1 MAKRSRASRTDRSSH
16 PPLWLV
22 EGLDIVD
29 RRRGMLLAVVAGVIV
44 VAAVLAVV
52 LPGVVPPTAAVGAA
66 IGLAALLLGVAAA
79 VAADATDLIVRGP
92 RHVAAAGGELVAV
105 LPREPDVV
113 SAGPLAEAI
122 VEVREPG
129 TPLLLGLAAAGRD
142 ARRSGMWTDA
152 IARALVGSG
161 VSVLRADLASGRSD
175 GPGLLEVVR
184 EDERLAR
191 VVELEPGVRLA
202 RLAAGRDH
210 AAALA
215 ALTELPGKLPQDL
228 DILLV
233 ALPSAT
239 SRGVVAA
246 AGALDHVLVVAERDR
261 TSRVDL
267 IAGLDALEA
276 AGTQAQVVL
285 LDTVTAMRLAPPVEV
300 AEDESGTRRR
310 GLASTV
316 GRSPV
321 VTAGAAAGGGA
332 GGADGGADAVAADA
346 EPDAALAPDADDAAS
361 APDEA
366 DAADP
371 DADLPA
377 DVGGDEPPVMGA
389 VAGGSVAA
397 AVTAALGAV
406 PPTVDE
412 DDHVEVDDQ
421 GLDHDVDDDADDDAD
436 DDEHLAAGDEVADD
450 GLADQRDV
458 EVLDAAAEATA
469 VAMADA
475 EAEPLPERLE
485 DLPDAPATDGDPTAT
500 DAEAP
505 AEDPA
510 AAAAEAPAEDPVAPD
525 DQTADLDPGGHDDR
539 YGTFDADARGEES
552 PFADPVVDLAP
563 EEEEEAAPTDQPD
576 PWQPGGERDDSF
588 EADTDEGG
596 EDLTVVDH
604 DADDDVAD
612 ADATDRIPPVGSDV
626 TGAEADPA
634 GGFDPSGADDPPG
647 ADDRSG
653 ADDRFQPGDTNES
666 DEDLLRTTAQLAILA
681 DDLALRSGFQPEPE
695 SHSDTPAHPDR
706 PHHLD
711 GDDAR
716 ESGGPD
722 EDHT

>member
-1 MAKRSRASRTDRSSH
+1 MDLPEPAGVRRYSRALMAKRSRASRTDRSSH

-29 RRRGMLLAVVAGVIV
+29 RRRGMLLAVVGGVIV
-44 VAAVLAVV
+44 VGAVLAVV

-142 ARRSGMWTDA
+142 ARRSALWTDV

-184 EDERLAR
+184 EGERLAR

-210 AAALA
+210 AAALS

-228 DILLV
+228 DVLLV

-300 AEDESGTRRR
+300 AEDETGERRR

-321 VTAGAAAGGGA
+321 VPAGAAAGGAA
-332 GGADGGADAVAADA
+332 GVAA
-346 EPDAALAPDADDAAS
+346 ADED
-361 APDEA
+361 

-377 DVGGDEPPVMGA
+377 D
-389 VAGGSVAA
+389 AA
-397 AVTAALGAV
+397 
-406 PPTVDE
+406 DE
-412 DDHVEVDDQ
+412 D
-421 GLDHDVDDDADDDAD
+421 
-436 DDEHLAAGDEVADD
+436 DEVADD
-450 GLADQRDV
+450 GLAEQRDV

-469 VAMADA
+469 LAMTEA
-475 EAEPLPERLE
+475 EDEPLPERLE
-485 DLPDAPATDGDPTAT
+485 GLPDAPAPDGEPA
-500 DAEAP
+500 AP
-505 AEDPA
+505 AEDLAGGP
-510 AAAAEAPAEDPVAPD
+510 EDPAAPD
-525 DQTADLDPGGHDDR
+525 DQASDLDAGGYDER
-539 YGTFDADARGEES
+539 YGALDADARGEES
-552 PFADPVVDLAP
+552 PSADAVVDLAP
-563 EEEEEAAPTDQPD
+563 EQQEEQEEEATDQPD
-576 PWQPGGERDDSF
+576 RWRDGAALDDVGGDDPGD
-588 EADTDEGG
+588 A
-596 EDLTVVDH
+596 DH
-604 DADDDVAD
+604 DLAEVDDVGGDDDLAEVDDVGGDDPGD
-612 ADATDRIPPVGSDV
+612 ADHDLADVTDRLPPVGSDADGPG
-626 TGAEADPA
+626 TGRGPA
-634 GGFDPSGADDPPG
+634 T
-647 ADDRSG
+647 DRG
-653 ADDRFQPGDTNES
+653 LDTSSAS

-681 DDLALRSGFQPEPE
+681 DDLALRSTPEPE
-695 SHSDTPAHPDR
+695 PHHGR
-706 PHHLD
+706 PHQHGRPHLSD
-711 GDDAR
+711 GADAR